1 MAFKLASRA
10 FGASAAIEYLLG
22 TDDEAY
28 ILGEALTLSS
38 GRLTVATG
46 ESIPLFICQ
55 KTQAAETT
63 AVTPIPVMRV
73 MPNQE
78 YETMFSTTPSGVVMG
93 SIVTISA
100 DGLEATATA
109 TDGVFQVSAID
120 GTEDG
125 SVVRGYFHPAFAR
138 PDDIPAE

>member
-1 MAFKLASRA
+1 MAFKLASRT

-78 YETMFSTTPSGVVMG
+78 YGTTFSTTPSGVVLG
-93 SIVTISA
+93 SIVDHFSRWA
-100 DGLEATATA
+100 GGHGDRHRRCFP
-109 TDGVFQVSAID
+109 GVRNGRNGRWF
-120 GTEDG
+120 GG
-125 SVVRGYFHPAFAR
+125 AR
-138 PDDIPAE
+138 VFPSGVCAPGRYPR